1 MRALVQRVSE
11 GSVAVETPKHFAE
24 IKKGMVILLGVKE
37 GDTDE
42 DLNFVA
48 DKCSNLRIFSRRD
61 PLNPGEDE
69 NEKMNL
75 SLKDING
82 EVLVISQ
89 FTLYG
94 DARKGNRPSFTDA
107 ARPEVAEEMYEK
119 FIARMKNNLGDDKIK
134 SGIFGAM
141 MVVKILNDGPVTIL
155 VESKV

>member
-1 MRALVQRVSE
+1 MRALVQRVTE
-11 GSVAVETPKHFAE
+11 GSVLIVEQKYYSE

-37 GDTDE
+37 GDTEE

-48 DKCSNLRIFSRRD
+48 DKCSNLRIF
-61 PLNPGEDE
+61 EDE

-75 SLKDING
+75 SLKDVNG

-107 ARPEVAEEMYEK
+107 ARPEVAEAMYEK
-119 FIARMKNNLGDDKIK
+119 FIARMKNNLGDNKVK
-134 SGIFGAM
+134 SGVFGAM
-141 MVVKILNDGPVTIL
+141 MMVKIFNDGPVTIL
-155 VESKV
+155 VESKQ

>member
-1 MRALVQRVSE
+1 MRALVQRVTE
-11 GSVAVETPKHFAE
+11 GSVLIVEQKYYSE

-37 GDTDE
+37 GDTEE

-48 DKCSNLRIFSRRD
+48 DKCSNLRIF
-61 PLNPGEDE
+61 EDD

-82 EVLVISQ
+82 EVLIISQ

-107 ARPEVAEEMYEK
+107 ARPDVAEAMYEQ
-119 FIARMKNNLGDDKIK
+119 FIARMKSNLGNDKVK
-134 SGIFGAM
+134 SGVFGAM
-141 MVVKILNDGPVTIL
+141 MMVKIFNDGPVTIL
-155 VESKV
+155 VESKE